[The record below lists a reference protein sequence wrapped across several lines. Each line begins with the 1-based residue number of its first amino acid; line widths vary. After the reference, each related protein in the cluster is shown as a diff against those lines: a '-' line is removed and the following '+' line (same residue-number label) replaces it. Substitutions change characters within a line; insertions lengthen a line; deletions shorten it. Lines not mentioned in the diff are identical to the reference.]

1 MRSALLIGLLM
12 LQIDLAGA
20 AEPIEVDSVL
30 IRLVEQVDVPAKEP
44 GVLATLN
51 VREGQLVKEGE
62 ILAEIEND
70 QARLARA
77 KAKLEF
83 EIAQR
88 RASNDV
94 SVRYAKK
101 ALQVAQAELKR
112 AKESVEQFD
121 KSVSKTELDRL
132 ELTVQRGALEIEQA
146 EQEMEI
152 EKYTQYLK
160 RNEVDLA
167 DVNLER
173 LRIAAPIDGVVDQ
186 ISRRQGEWVEP
197 GRKVLRILRVDKLR
211 AEGFVSADE
220 LGDDLAGRAVELTVD
235 LPRQKNAKFA
245 GRLVFVS
252 TEIDPVN
259 RQVRVWAEVENRDLQ
274 LRPGQRAKM
283 VIQP

>member
-1 MRSALLIGLLM
+1 M